1 MKAKEIVIWLHLLV
15 LAAFWWCLPAGYLG
29 RYLGWTGWTPA
40 WTGWA
45 PAAVLGWLL
54 ACRLI
59 CLWLFWHQPDQPEPD
74 AAAIVIEPPPVR
86 CPQCR
91 STNLKI
97 YHTIQTDPVQRY
109 RVCRDCGYKFKT
121 IASR

>member
-1 MKAKEIVIWLHLLV
+1 MARSFHNRSGGWFGDYVPRRPTRLE
-15 LAAFWWCLPAGYLG
+15 PG
-29 RYLGWTGWTPA
+29 RPEPDQPSQA
-40 WTGWA
+40 Q
-45 PAAVLGWLL
+45 PD
-54 ACRLI
+54 
-59 CLWLFWHQPDQPEPD
+59 QPDQPEPD